1 MVAGLA
7 GRRGRA
13 LRQVAGDA
21 LAEHMLSEKKE
32 ELMEED
38 SFGVRQRSRREKY
51 LKTIRGLQMKRFGE
65 KSALSFTALV
75 AALSITCRVSF
86 RAALKA
92 FRFSASRRFSNARP

>member
-32 ELMEED
+32 EMEED